1 MPRKRFSPEQIFTK
15 VCQIEVVLSENHIR
29 A

>member
-15 VCQIEVVLSENHIR
+15 VRQIEVVLSENHIH